1 MARPKKTGLDYYYK
15 SVHDMDDFRVMDLME
30 KYGTAGY
37 VVLDMTMSCVYRNG
51 YYLELPVKRLASYIY
66 RYIAGSCA
74 IGSEGVAEIIRYC
87 GELGLFDSELM
98 SLSVITSREIQEHYA
113 SVAARRKADKS
124 KYWLLP
130 EESDAACEDGEK
142 TEENE
147 KNDSAEQT
155 VVYAAKTPVYAAE
168 TRVSDYFGGM
178 NETIIPQS
186 KSKVNQSK
194 ENQSKA
200 NESKA
205 KQSSRV
211 SADEIF
217 FFTEDT
223 VTDTGTFTAAAAE
236 DAFAYTDTYT
246 DIFTDTDTYT
256 VTDTSAAAAAGKDG
270 FEYEERFTDGYSDS
284 YGDGFTVTDTRCD
297 ASYGEIEK
305 TYLAV
310 AGKKMKESDREY
322 IKTLR
327 GEGADDRLM
336 IEAMNKVASREK
348 KRNINSFRYF
358 MPMIRDMLCES
369 GKKPGSAPP
378 EQVLSDDGFIHGDA
392 VYEDPYAGCTTTEE
406 YIAVLDREIKCPSR
420 W

>member
-194 ENQSKA
+194 ENQSKENQSKA

-223 VTDTGTFTAAAAE
+223 VTDTGTFTAAAAGKE
-236 DAFAYTDTYT
+236 GFEYTDTFADT
-246 DIFTDTDTYT
+246 FT
-256 VTDTSAAAAAGKDG
+256 AAAAGKDG

-358 MPMIRDMLCES
+358 MPMIRDMLCAS

-378 EQVLSDDGFIHGDA
+378 EQALSDDGFIHGDA

>member
-168 TRVSDYFGGM
+168 PRVSDYFGGM

-186 KSKVNQSK
+186 KSKVNQSKENQSK

-223 VTDTGTFTAAAAE
+223 VTDTDTFT
-236 DAFAYTDTYT
+236 
-246 DIFTDTDTYT
+246 
-256 VTDTSAAAAAGKDG
+256 AAAAGKDG

>member
-194 ENQSKA
+194 ENQSK
-200 NESKA
+200 
-205 KQSSRV
+205 
-211 SADEIF
+211 
-217 FFTEDT
+217 
-223 VTDTGTFTAAAAE
+223 
-236 DAFAYTDTYT
+236 
-246 DIFTDTDTYT
+246 
-256 VTDTSAAAAAGKDG
+256 
-270 FEYEERFTDGYSDS
+270 
-284 YGDGFTVTDTRCD
+284 
-297 ASYGEIEK
+297 
-305 TYLAV
+305 
-310 AGKKMKESDREY
+310 
-322 IKTLR
+322 
-327 GEGADDRLM
+327 
-336 IEAMNKVASREK
+336 
-348 KRNINSFRYF
+348 
-358 MPMIRDMLCES
+358 
-369 GKKPGSAPP
+369 
-378 EQVLSDDGFIHGDA
+378 
-392 VYEDPYAGCTTTEE
+392 
-406 YIAVLDREIKCPSR
+406 
-420 W
+420 